1 MPEKDS
7 QRTFRWSFIHSFLE
21 QRIEK
26 KSKWE
31 GRERS
36 QCKVRNEEQSRLR
49 SKYRLPSVV
58 LTLIWGKKKLA
69 KAGPVTG
76 KQVCQN
82 HSLASVK
89 EKIGEGEYLLHL
101 QLHFM

>member
-7 QRTFRWSFIHSFLE
+7 RRTFRWSFIHSLSE

-26 KSKWE
+26 KSQWE

-36 QCKVRNEEQSRLR
+36 QCKVRNEEQSRPR

-58 LTLIWGKKKLA
+58 LTLIWEKKKKLA

-76 KQVCQN
+76 KQVLPD
-82 HSLASVK
+82 S
-89 EKIGEGEYLLHL
+89 
-101 QLHFM
+101 